1 MKFTFLILAFFFA
14 YKHPIMATYL
24 STTFFPSLM
33 LVLTVKDREPSHLRS
48 RRRVVEFLLGFWADL
63 SRTVFHKGLWR
74 WPFTF
79 TVASTRSASVLHGV
93 PLLADWIAI
102 VSDVDSDVQGRPAGA
117 TQTAMARCRSVT
129 LLGSTSAAH
138 NTLGLAEGFSL
149 QSGGEFS
156 GVFVPP
162 FPLVRVNRVSP
173 MRSSRF
179 R

>member
-1 MKFTFLILAFFFA
+1 
-14 YKHPIMATYL
+14 MATYL

-33 LVLTVKDREPSHLRS
+33 LVLTTQDREPSHLRS
-48 RRRVVEFLLGFWADL
+48 RRRVVESLLGVWADL

-74 WPFTF
+74 WPFAF

-93 PLLADWIAI
+93 PLLAGWIAI

-117 TQTAMARCRSVT
+117 TQTASRRWRGVGASLCW
-129 LLGSTSAAH
+129 STSAAH
-138 NTLGLAEGFSL
+138 NTMDLAEGFSL

-179 R
+179 W